1 MRATR
6 RIVPLV
12 LAFVVAGCEN
22 AGQDRVLGLDARGV
36 LTGQLFLDRNAS
48 ATFDAADSAL
58 ADVAIALVAA
68 GTRDTVATGR
78 TLAAGQF
85 EFGPVVVGSYAI
97 AVDPGLLGDTL
108 TVAVVEPLE
117 VRVGPDDTLAIV
129 VGVGYPRLPTLMD
142 LASTPLGR
150 RVVANGLVLNPR
162 DAFGDSTVFLV
173 DAEGSLEA
181 VGVRS
186 AVLAGDSIR
195 MVGRV
200 AERDGRRVLA
210 DCTAVL
216 AGTSAP
222 PAPVDVTSAGA
233 DTASGGSLSGRLV
246 RVVDARVTDTLTAN
260 TDLLVTLD
268 DGSGPVTVRVTAT
281 SGVVR
286 SDRAPAAVLDVT
298 GVLAPTI
305 GGWRLQPRSPADI
318 TVDVAVVT
326 ASAVRTLALGTR
338 VVVTGVALGS
348 WNVFGDSTIHFA
360 DATGNLRAT
369 QVAAF
374 TAAPGDSVRLTGT
387 VATRDGQRVLASVT
401 PERLGVG
408 TTRSA
413 VDVSTQVAAQAS
425 GGLDAALIRVRDA
438 VVSDTT
444 RENVDLVLT
453 VSDGSGDLR
462 IVADADAGLST
473 GPLVPG
479 AVLDVTGLLVPTGAG
494 QWRLK
499 PRADGDITV
508 VVPVVTVAAA
518 RTTPLG
524 DEIVIVGVALNDR
537 AAFGD
542 QTVHFRD
549 GSGSL
554 RATGVATVLVFQ
566 GDSARF
572 RGTVG
577 VANGQ
582 RVLQAVTVTRV
593 TNLGPPVAADVATAT
608 AASASGG
615 TLDAALVRVTRA
627 VISAR
632 QLSPPDLLLTV
643 SDGSGALTIVL
654 DGDAGI
660 DGTPY
665 QAGAEIDVTGV
676 LVPTGTGT
684 WRLKPRGSGDLT
696 IRVPVLTIGEARAR
710 SVGDTVVIRGV
721 ALHTFDI
728 FADSSLHVA
737 DTSGAMR
744 TFLASTATV
753 FLPDSLRVRGVVGSR
768 LGQPVLNDASPLV
781 VGTGTAPQSL
791 TTTQVAAGAFGGRLD
806 AALVQVTGTIST
818 TMAGF
823 DFVMTLNDGSGAV
836 DVVLDGD
843 IGFATGAYTN
853 GVSVTARGVLVPS
866 GVIGRWVL
874 KPRAQ
879 ADLTP

>member
-1 MRATR
+1 
-6 RIVPLV
+6 
-12 LAFVVAGCEN
+12 
-22 AGQDRVLGLDARGV
+22 
-36 LTGQLFLDRNAS
+36 
-48 ATFDAADSAL
+48 
-58 ADVAIALVAA
+58 
-68 GTRDTVATGR
+68 
-78 TLAAGQF
+78 
-85 EFGPVVVGSYAI
+85 
-97 AVDPGLLGDTL
+97 
-108 TVAVVEPLE
+108 
-117 VRVGPDDTLAIV
+117 
-129 VGVGYPRLPTLMD
+129 MD
-142 LASTPLGR
+142 LAHTPLGR

-173 DAEGSLEA
+173 DAGGSLEA

-210 DCTAVL
+210 DCTAFL

-268 DGSGPVTVRVTAT
+268 DGSGPATIRVTVT

-286 SDRAPAAVLDVT
+286 SDLAPAAVLDVT

-374 TAAPGDSVRLTGT
+374 AAAPGDSVRLTGT
-387 VATRDGQRVLASVT
+387 VATRDGQRVLAGVT

-462 IVADADAGLST
+462 IVADPDAGLST

-524 DEIVIVGVALNDR
+524 DEIVIVGVALSDR

-593 TNLGPPVAADVATAT
+593 TNLGPPVAGDVATAT

-643 SDGSGALTIVL
+643 SDGSGALAIVL

-753 FLPDSLRVRGVVGSR
+753 FLRDSLRVRGVVGSR
-768 LGQPVLNDASPLV
+768 LGQPVLNDATPLV

-806 AALVQVTGTIST
+806 GALVQVTGTIST
-818 TMAGF
+818 TMAGS

-843 IGFATGAYTN
+843 ITFSTGAYTN
-853 GVSVTARGVLVPS
+853 GTVVTARGVLVPS

-874 KPRAQ
+874 KPRIQ
-879 ADLTP
+879 SDLTP